1 LKFDRLIERGRALGF
16 DAVATGHHARIV
28 DDNGVL
34 RVGRGEDA
42 LKDQSYVV
50 HMLSGEDLS
59 YMMFPVGFMQKSD
72 VRQLGVDFGLRTA
85 TKPDSQDVCFI
96 GSTIGRAGFLEPRL
110 SFNAAEVVDQSG
122 AKVGEVSAV
131 ELVTLGQRRG
141 LGLGGGDKRYV
152 VAVDVPARRVTVGD
166 EASLF
171 VESENLRS
179 MVWPHKEDEQLVL
192 NGEVLVQGSAHGER
206 AAARIE
212 CHGGDYRMMWA
223 RPNRRIAPGQTVVF
237 YDKADQVVLGG
248 AIVAP

>member
-1 LKFDRLIERGRALGF
+1 
-16 DAVATGHHARIV
+16 
-28 DDNGVL
+28 
-34 RVGRGEDA
+34 
-42 LKDQSYVV
+42 
-50 HMLSGEDLS
+50 
-59 YMMFPVGFMQKSD
+59 MMFPVGFMEKTD

-110 SFNAAEVVDQSG
+110 SFNTAEVVDQSG
-122 AKVGEVSAV
+122 TKVGEVSAV

-179 MVWPHKEDEQLVL
+179 MVWPHAQDEHIVL
-192 NGEVLVQGSAHGER
+192 SGEVLVQGSAHGER

-212 CHGGDYRMMWA
+212 CVDGNYRMVWS

-248 AIVAP
+248 GIVAP